1 MSARCFS
8 RRSAR
13 PWIAC
18 SLMIAALAGCRSPS
32 TPDANADDATTAPD
46 VSAADRVTP
55 TNDATMNPD
64 TGVLPGMD
72 ASADA
77 ASADA
82 ASDDAAMMG
91 MDADAGSVRADA
103 APYARPDTIDVP
115 SLPDVSLEGLP
126 RDDAGNVIGARS
138 EEGQVVL
145 VPGDAGP
152 LQVLAR
158 CSSLVTRCVSPG
170 VRTLDAC
177 MISAPVCT
185 TATPW
190 NEPPCCPAAC
200 ATQYESLRRMGDAPV
215 RAFDRALF
223 GEPSCVAGIPG
234 VGAM

>member
-1 MSARCFS
+1 
-8 RRSAR
+8 
-13 PWIAC
+13 
-18 SLMIAALAGCRSPS
+18 
-32 TPDANADDATTAPD
+32 
-46 VSAADRVTP
+46 
-55 TNDATMNPD
+55 
-64 TGVLPGMD
+64 MD
-72 ASADA
+72 ASDD
-77 ASADA
+77 S
-82 ASDDAAMMG
+82 ASDGGATMMG
-91 MDADAGSVRADA
+91 ADADAGSVRADA
-103 APYARPDTIDVP
+103 APYVRPDTVDVP

-170 VRTLDAC
+170 VRTLDEC
-177 MISAPVCT
+177 MISAPVCA

-190 NEPPCCPAAC
+190 NEPTCCPAAC
-200 ATQYESLRRMGDAPV
+200 ATQYESLRRMGNAPV
-215 RAFDRALF
+215 RSFDRALF